1 MKRREFIVGLGGAVA
16 MPLAA
21 RAQTPSKLPAI
32 GYLMPN
38 APSAQ
43 IEWDFCLCAADARTR
58 LDRWAHRCHRVSLCG
73 WSGGAPG

>member
-16 MPLAA
+16 MPLAT

-43 IEWDFCLCAADARTR
+43 IEWDLPLC
-58 LDRWAHRCHRVSLCG
+58 
-73 WSGGAPG
+73 SGCAN